1 MANIDSIEEEMRKRL
16 EGRAPVGKTISFK
29 LKDEGTLRIDARAE
43 PVTLSR
49 SDEASDA
56 ALIISADDMAGLL
69 DGSINGQSL
78 MMTGRA
84 KMEGNP
90 MIAMKLR
97 DLLM

>member
-1 MANIDSIEEEMRKRL
+1 MANIDTIEAEMQKRL

-29 LKDEGTLRIDARAE
+29 LKGEGTLRIDATAA

-56 ALIISADDMAGLL
+56 ALTISADDMAGLL
-69 DGSINGQSL
+69 DGSVNGQSL

>member
-1 MANIDSIEEEMRKRL
+1 MANIDSIEAEMIKRL
-16 EGRAPVGKTISFK
+16 EGRKAVGKTISFD
-29 LKDEGTLRIDARAE
+29 LKGEGILRIDARAE

-49 SDEASDA
+49 SDEKSDA
-56 ALIISADDMAGLL
+56 TLTISAEDMAGLL

-84 KMEGNP
+84 KMSGNP